1 MNHVQIEGWNTTIG
15 SSQPEYQPLFAR
27 KEIAEHVHNG
37 TGELY
42 VAESLTVAYELTPE
56 ELTALL
62 NGGKLMLRQL
72 GGWRPCAL
80 WVE

>member
-1 MNHVQIEGWNTTIG
+1 MNHVMIEGANATIG
-15 SSQPEYQPLFAR
+15 ASQPEYQPLFAR
-27 KEIAEHVHNG
+27 KETAEHEHNA
-37 TGELY
+37 TGEKFL
-42 VAESLTVAYELTPE
+42 AESFTVAYEFTPE

>member
-1 MNHVQIEGWNTTIG
+1 MNHVKIEGANCKIG
-15 SSQPEYQPLFAR
+15 ADQPEYQPLFAR
-27 KEIAEHVHNG
+27 KEVTQHTHNT
-37 TGELY
+37 TGEVYLG
-42 VAESLTVAYELTPE
+42 ESLTVAYELTPE